1 MRGTVFVVGYEEI
14 ACRYARGEYE
24 YEESNAEVA
33 DVVCD
38 EPTTYGCSTYKRA
51 SLDLPLVRRNWI
63 DADYTDESNIPKVCG
78 RLESGQLPERSCP
91 D

>member
-1 MRGTVFVVGYEEI
+1 MSQRSYWYVRDTVFVVGYD
-14 ACRYARGEYE
+14 ATARRYARGEYE
-24 YEESNAEVA
+24 YEGSNAEVA

-38 EPTTYGCSTYKRA
+38 DPTTYGCSSYKRT

-63 DADYTDESNIPKVCG
+63 DAEYTDESIIPKVCD
-78 RLESGQLPERSCP
+78 RSER